1 MPEIDF
7 SHLGRLISG
16 IFEGNIEL
24 FYEFNKIIKKDN
36 IPDMT
41 SNTFSISGKVI
52 DVISREI
59 IKAEVV
65 VEEGR
70 ITSIT
75 QRDSVPDK
83 YILPGLV
90 DAHMHIESSL
100 LIPSRFANLVVRQGT
115 LGLVT
120 DPHEIANV
128 LGEIGVDFMINDAKK
143 VPLEIRFGV
152 PSCVPATPHET
163 SGFVLDS
170 NIVESLLKRE
180 EVVCLAE
187 VMDFVGVI
195 NDDLEVL
202 KKIVACKK
210 LGKKIDGHAPGLK
223 GQDLKKYVASGISAD
238 HECSTLEEALEK
250 ISLGMMIQIRE
261 GSAAK
266 DFDALC
272 SLFKTHPEKIM
283 LCTDD
288 LHPDDLIEK
297 GHINYLIKK
306 GLKKGLDLF
315 SLLRAASYNPI
326 HHYGLDLGLLQ
337 VGHSA
342 DFIVIDNPESFIV
355 EQAFRKGVCIYKDNE
370 VLFDVSNEIILNN
383 FSRKPI
389 QLSDLTV
396 ESENGSLRAMVVKDG
411 DLITDSVLCKPKVVG
426 ENVVSDVDNDLLKM
440 VVMSRY
446 DNGNPVMG
454 FAKGFGYKKGAIAES
469 IAHDSHNIIAVGTS
483 DEELLHAINTLI
495 EMKGGIVAVNN
506 GESES
511 VRLEVAGLMSNKTG
525 EDLVREYAKLNDFAS
540 ALGSNFE
547 SPFMTL
553 AFMSLLVIPKLKLSD
568 KGLFDVKEFK
578 VINLFKEE

>member
-1 MPEIDF
+1 
-7 SHLGRLISG
+7 
-16 IFEGNIEL
+16 
-24 FYEFNKIIKKDN
+24 
-36 IPDMT
+36 MT
-41 SNTFSISGKVI
+41 SNRFSISGKVV
-52 DVISREI
+52 DVVSREI
-59 IKAEVV
+59 INAEVY

-70 ITSIT
+70 ITSISK
-75 QRDSVPDK
+75 RDSVPDQ

-90 DAHMHIESSL
+90 DAHMHIESTL
-100 LIPSRFANLVVRQGT
+100 LIPSRFASLVVQFGT

-128 LGEIGVDFMINDAKK
+128 LGEIGVDFMINDAGK

-152 PSCVPATPHET
+152 PSCVPATKHET

-195 NDDLEVL
+195 EDDLEVL
-202 KKIVACKK
+202 KKIVACKN

-223 GQDLKKYVASGISAD
+223 GRDLKKYVASGISAD

-266 DFDALC
+266 DFEALY
-272 SLFKTHPEKIM
+272 SLLETHPDRIM

-288 LHPDDLIEK
+288 LHPDDLIEN
-297 GHINYLIKK
+297 GHINFLIKR
-306 GLKKGLDLF
+306 GLKKGLNLF

-326 HHYGLDLGLLQ
+326 HHYGLNLGLLQ
-337 VGHSA
+337 VGDSA
-342 DFIVIDNPESFIV
+342 DFIVIDHPESFVV
-355 EQAFRKGVCIYKDNE
+355 EQAFRKGVCIYKNKE
-370 VLFDVSNEIILNN
+370 VLFNVSNEIILNN

-389 QLSDLTV
+389 QLADLAIKPK
-396 ESENGSLRAMVVKDG
+396 NGSLRAMVVKDG
-411 DLITDSVLCKPKVVG
+411 DLITDSILCTPKVIDS
-426 ENVVSDVDNDLLKM
+426 NVVSDIDNDLLKM

-446 DNGNPVMG
+446 DNGKPVMG
-454 FAKGFGYKKGAIAES
+454 FAKGFGFKNGAIAES

-483 DEELLHAINTLI
+483 DEDLLHAINTLI

-511 VRLEVAGLMSNKTG
+511 VELEVAGLMSNKTG
-525 EDLVREYAKLNDFAS
+525 EDLVREYAKLSDFAS
-540 ALGSNFE
+540 DLGSNFQ

-568 KGLFDVKEFK
+568 KGLFDVKEFR
-578 VINLFKEE
+578 VIDLFKEE

>member
-1 MPEIDF
+1 
-7 SHLGRLISG
+7 
-16 IFEGNIEL
+16 
-24 FYEFNKIIKKDN
+24 
-36 IPDMT
+36 MT

-70 ITSIT
+70 ITSVT
-75 QRDSVPDK
+75 QRDSVPDH

-100 LIPSRFANLVVRQGT
+100 LIPSRFANLAVRQGT

-272 SLFKTHPEKIM
+272 SLLETHPEKIM

-389 QLSDLTV
+389 QLSDLIV
-396 ESENGSLRAMVVKDG
+396 KAENGSLRAMVVKDG
-411 DLITDSVLCKPKVVG
+411 DLITDSVLCKPKVVDK
-426 ENVVSDVDNDLLKM
+426 NVVSDVDNDLLKM